1 LKIINNDTTTACIR
15 NSGFSDKSKVSAFNK
30 SQCQIDSEVPFNPLL
45 LIHAKRYEKLIRIN
59 MKLLLS
65 ILLCAVAIK
74 SFSQDAT
81 GIYNKTVGST
91 VTIETNNGL
100 GSGFFVAPNI
110 IATNY
115 HVIEGATEASCY
127 VNNSNTKYK
136 IEGYV
141 AADQNV
147 DLILL
152 KVPSLNKSALVMATE
167 SVSPGQQVYV
177 IGSPKGLPATISDG
191 IVSGMRDFDG
201 YKLIQMTAPISP
213 GSSGGPVMNSKG
225 QLIGISVM
233 QLTEGQN
240 INFAIPKSY
249 LELLM
254 QFKKDEPMSIS
265 SLYST
270 NSYNSG
276 NNSTNSNVEIYEKD
290 KTYDIGVYMTDK
302 PELTLDYLAHFSNNS
317 CFYFTYDMSDANM
330 KNQTIYMEDYRLV
343 DLETGEIYYGKATDL
358 SSKENSRIIYKGTE
372 SRFTVCFDRLPA
384 RVRKFSLM
392 EGECSPS
399 SFCFYNINL
408 NNYSTTNDVNW
419 RLYQNNEN
427 EGTFSIYT
435 KQSIGHIK
443 IYIGELY
450 IGTLTKYFSDPYYN
464 PSCGDTGDAMVTIR
478 LEVGTYRYT
487 AICGNLK
494 WTDTFTITRE
504 GCKKVSLIK

>member
-1 LKIINNDTTTACIR
+1 
-15 NSGFSDKSKVSAFNK
+15 
-30 SQCQIDSEVPFNPLL
+30 
-45 LIHAKRYEKLIRIN
+45 
-59 MKLLLS
+59 MKHFLS
-65 ILLCAVAIK
+65 ILLFAVAVQ

-81 GIYNKTVGST
+81 DIYNKTVGST

-100 GSGFFVAPNI
+100 GSGFFVATNI

-152 KVPSLNKSALVMATE
+152 KVASLNKPSLVMATE
-167 SVSPGQQVYV
+167 SVSPGQKVYV

-240 INFAIPKSY
+240 LNFAIPKSY

-265 SLYST
+265 SLYSAKT
-270 NSYNSG
+270 
-276 NNSTNSNVEIYEKD
+276 NNSANNNVDVYEKD
-290 KTYDIGVYMTDK
+290 KTYDIGVYMPDK
-302 PELTLDYLAHFSNNS
+302 PELTLDYLAHFGENS
-317 CFYFTYDMSDANM
+317 CFYFTYDMTNVNM
-330 KNQTIYMEDYRLV
+330 LNQTIFMEDYRLV

-358 SSKENSRIIYKGTE
+358 SSRENSRIIYRGTK

-392 EGECSPS
+392 EGECSSS

-435 KQSIGHIK
+435 KQNIGHIK
-443 IYIGELY
+443 IYIGDLY
-450 IGTLTKYFSDPYYN
+450 VGTLTKFFSDPNFN
-464 PSCGDTGDAMVTIR
+464 PSCGNTGEAMVTVR
-478 LEVGTYRYT
+478 LEAGTYRYT
-487 AICGNLK
+487 AICGSLK

>member
-1 LKIINNDTTTACIR
+1 MKI
-15 NSGFSDKSKVSAFNK
+15 
-30 SQCQIDSEVPFNPLL
+30 
-45 LIHAKRYEKLIRIN
+45 
-59 MKLLLS
+59 LLS
-65 ILLCAVAIK
+65 IFLSAIAIS
-74 SFSQDAT
+74 SFSQDAS

-127 VNNSNTKYK
+127 LNNTTTKYK
-136 IEGYV
+136 IEGYL
-141 AADQNV
+141 AADQSV

-152 KVPSLNKSALVMATE
+152 KVPSLNKPALPMAPE
-167 SVSPGQQVYV
+167 AVSPGQQVYV

-191 IVSGMRDFDG
+191 IVSGMRDFEG

-240 INFAIPKSY
+240 LNFAIPKSY

-254 QFKKDEPMSIS
+254 QFKKDEAIPIS
-265 SLYST
+265 TL
-270 NSYNSG
+270 YNSSSG
-276 NNSTNSNVEIYEKD
+276 NSSNNDVELYEED

-317 CFYFTYDMSDANM
+317 CFYFTYDMSNVNM

-343 DLETGEIYYGKATDL
+343 DLETGEIYYGQATDL
-358 SSKENSRIIYKGTE
+358 SSQENSRVIYKGTK

-408 NNYSTTNDVNW
+408 GNYSTTNNVNW

-427 EGTFSIYT
+427 EGTVSFYT

-443 IYIGELY
+443 IYIGDVY
-450 IGTLTKYFSDPYYN
+450 FGTLTKYFSDPYFT

-494 WTDTFTITRE
+494 WTNTFTVTRE
-504 GCKKVSLIK
+504 GCNKLYFTK

>member
-1 LKIINNDTTTACIR
+1 MKTLFT
-15 NSGFSDKSKVSAFNK
+15 
-30 SQCQIDSEVPFNPLL
+30 LL
-45 LIHAKRYEKLIRIN
+45 FF
-59 MKLLLS
+59 
-65 ILLCAVAIK
+65 ILTISVFC
-74 SFSQDAT
+74 QDAT
-81 GIYNKTVGST
+81 EIYNKTVGST

-115 HVIEGATEASCY
+115 HVIDGSTEASCY
-127 VNNSNTKYK
+127 VNNSTIKYK

-152 KVPSLNKSALVMATE
+152 KVSSLNKPALLMA
-167 SVSPGQQVYV
+167 SQAVAPGQKVYV

-191 IVSGMRDFDG
+191 IVSGMRDFEG

-213 GSSGGPVMNSKG
+213 GSSGGPVMNAKG
-225 QLIGISVM
+225 DLIGISVM

-240 INFAIPKSY
+240 LNFAIPKSY
-249 LELLM
+249 LELLL
-254 QFKKDEPMSIS
+254 QFKKEEAISIAT
-265 SLYST
+265 LYQSKKNHST
-270 NSYNSG
+270 SER
-276 NNSTNSNVEIYEKD
+276 VENYEKD
-290 KTYDIGVYMTDK
+290 KTYDINIYMEDK
-302 PELTLDYLAHFSNNS
+302 PELTLDYLAHFGNNS
-317 CFYFTYDMSDANM
+317 CFYFTYDMTNVNLL
-330 KNQTIYMEDYRLV
+330 NQTIFMEDYRLV

-358 SSKENSRIIYKGTE
+358 SSKENSRVIYKGTK

-392 EGECSPS
+392 EGECASG
-399 SFCFYNINL
+399 SFCFYNLNL
-408 NNYSTTNDVNW
+408 NNYNTTNDVNW
-419 RLYQNNEN
+419 RLYQNNDN

-435 KQSIGHIK
+435 NQSIGQID
-443 IYIGELY
+443 IYIGEVY
-450 IGTLTKYFSDPYYN
+450 IGKLTKYFSDPN
-464 PSCGDTGDAMVTIR
+464 FIPGCGNTGEAMVTVR

-504 GCKKVSLIK
+504 GCKKVLLGK

>member
-1 LKIINNDTTTACIR
+1 
-15 NSGFSDKSKVSAFNK
+15 
-30 SQCQIDSEVPFNPLL
+30 
-45 LIHAKRYEKLIRIN
+45 

-65 ILLCAVAIK
+65 IFLSTIAIS

-127 VNNSNTKYK
+127 VNNSTTKYK
-136 IEGYV
+136 IEGYL

-152 KVPSLNKSALVMATE
+152 KVPSLNKSALPMATE
-167 SVSPGQQVYV
+167 STSPGQQVYV

-240 INFAIPKSY
+240 LNFAIPKSY

-254 QFKKDEPMSIS
+254 QFKKDEAISIS
-265 SLYST
+265 SLYSSKSSNASNT
-270 NSYNSG
+270 
-276 NNSTNSNVEIYEKD
+276 NVELYEKD

-302 PELTLDYLAHFSNNS
+302 PELTLDYLAHFSTNS
-317 CFYFTYDMSDANM
+317 CFYFTYDMNDANL
-330 KNQTIYMEDYRLV
+330 KNQTIFMDDYRLV

-358 SSKENSRIIYKGTE
+358 SSQENSRVIYKGTK
-372 SRFTVCFDRLPA
+372 SRFNVCFDRLPA

-392 EGECSPS
+392 EGECSPN
-399 SFCFYNINL
+399 SFCFYNIDL
-408 NNYSTTNDVNW
+408 NSYSTTNDVNW

-443 IYIGELY
+443 VYIGE
-450 IGTLTKYFSDPYYN
+450 IHFGTLTKYFSDPN
-464 PSCGDTGDAMVTIR
+464 FIPNCGDTGDAMVTIR

-487 AICGNLK
+487 AICGRLK